1 MVTATFRFYDEL
13 NGFLP
18 RARRGREFA
27 TPCARA
33 ATVKHMI
40 EALGVPHTEA
50 ALVLVNGESSG
61 FGRLLEEGDRVAV
74 YPRFGMLDVRSLSR
88 LPQPPHMVQE
98 SQGSQQPQQ
107 PHDSRIALR
116 FVADAHLGGL
126 ARLLRMA
133 GFDTLYDNG
142 YRDDEIVA
150 IAARDDRIVLTRDR
164 ELLKRRAVS
173 RGCYLHAIKP
183 EIQFRELFERLSL
196 APGAQPFSLCLHCNL
211 ALRAVDKALV
221 LDALPPSVRELHKEF
236 TTCEACRRVYWKGS
250 HHKRM
255 RALLDTLTGNAMA
268 AAHDDAAAPRNQE
281 PHSAPGGPETDAT
294 HRAQRGPQA

>member
-88 LPQPPHMVQE
+88 LPQPLQIVQE
-98 SQGSQQPQQ
+98 SQES
-107 PHDSRIALR
+107 HDSRIAPR

-183 EIQFRELFERLSL
+183 EIQFRELFDRLGL

-221 LDALPPSVRELHKEF
+221 LDALPPSVRELHEEF

-255 RALLDTLTGNAMA
+255 RALLDTVTGGAMP
-268 AAHDDAAAPRNQE
+268 AAHDDAAAPRSQE
-281 PHSAPGGPETDAT
+281 PDCAPGGPETDAT
-294 HRAQRGPQA
+294 HRAGGGPQA

>member
-88 LPQPPHMVQE
+88 LPQPPHMAQE
-98 SQGSQQPQQ
+98 SQEA
-107 PHDSRIALR
+107 HDSRIAPR

-126 ARLLRMA
+126 GRLLRMA

-183 EIQFRELFERLSL
+183 EIQFRELFERLGL

-211 ALRAVDKALV
+211 VLRAVDKALV
-221 LDALPPSVRELHKEF
+221 LDALPPSVRELHEEF

-255 RALLDTLTGNAMA
+255 RALLDTVTGGAMP
-268 AAHDDAAAPRNQE
+268 AAHDDAAAPRSQE
-281 PHSAPGGPETDAT
+281 SDSAPGGPETDAT
-294 HRAQRGPQA
+294 HRAGGGPQA